1 MRNKYKEIEQQNN
14 LGHQLTGAI
23 CFLSGLGFT
32 WMAWSIGIPLINDL
46 YELTAVALFASI
58 GMVTSLCGLGLIWK
72 HRNR

>member
-14 LGHQLTGAI
+14 LGHQLTGVI
-23 CFLSGLGFT
+23 CFLSGFGFT

-72 HRNR
+72 HRSK